1 MRSGALLP
9 ANVRT
14 SLMRLDRADR
24 QAKIGQ
30 MLNPTAARASA
41 KPLGASAAGGD
52 FFDRMGPEMMRAV
65 KTLIGQPAVQPSQL
79 GQIPR
84 SPYAPPAGIP
94 ERMDFSSSIGDRKP
108 WESIADGAQKTF
120 DEAHDLLQSM
130 EDGTATSQAELLAI
144 QQKFVKAQQ
153 MFQMASTVMKSVH
166 DTRKAMIQ
174 NLRP

>member
-9 ANVRT
+9 ANVQT
-14 SLMRLDRADR
+14 SLMRLDRGDR

-30 MLNPTAARASA
+30 LLNPTAARASA

-52 FFDRMGPEMMRAV
+52 FFDRMGPALMRAV
-65 KTLIGQPAVQPSQL
+65 KTLIGQPAVQPTVL

-84 SPYAPPAGIP
+84 IPYEHPGGAPD
-94 ERMDFSSSIGDRKP
+94 RVDFSSALGGRRP
-108 WESIADGAQKTF
+108 WQSIADGAQKTF
-120 DEAHDLLQSM
+120 GEAHDLLQSM

-153 MFQMASTVMKSVH
+153 MFQLSSQVMKTAH